1 MQFSPALASGPDTAE
16 RRLFGAIILQAV
28 QDAFFLCFPAKD
40 MDQHDAFVFLTAK
53 TGALAR
59 GRHFY
64 CDALGLHETRLTAWV
79 IDVLEGRKDPPS
91 FTAAEIDLSPDQRLK
106 LAQARKRWA
115 MINAK
120 PAHKSNP
127 KPETFSANL
136 SKGERMVAANAHRR
150 AALPE
155 IPIVDGVWLST
166 QPPIKARLGDTE
178 ISREGSRQRA
188 LLNKVLRGLTHDEF
202 EANPKSEFDLVI
214 IRKKF
219 DAATIWRGD
228 KMYLAPR
235 PSKLAA

>member
-1 MQFSPALASGPDTAE
+1 MQFSPALTSGPDTAE

-28 QDAFFLCFPAKD
+28 QDAFFLCYPAKD

-64 CDALGLHETRLTAWV
+64 CDALGVHEARLTAWV

-91 FTAAEIDLSPDQRLK
+91 FTAAEIDLSPDQRSK
-106 LAQARKRWA
+106 LAQARNRWA
-115 MINAK
+115 MIK
-120 PAHKSNP
+120 SQTTHKS
-127 KPETFSANL
+127 KKSAKL
-136 SKGERMVAANAHRR
+136 SKGEQMCLAFARKR

-155 IPIVDGVWLST
+155 IPMVGGVWLST
-166 QPPIKARLGDTE
+166 QPPTKARLGDTE

-188 LLNKVLRGLTHDEF
+188 LLNKVLRGLTRDEF
-202 EANPKSEFDLVI
+202 ETNPKASFDLVI
-214 IRKKF
+214 IKKKF
-219 DAATIWRGD
+219 DADIIWRDD

-235 PSKLAA
+235 TSKIAA